1 MIGLPLDEVLECL
14 RLQGVDPEVIC
25 SMPDR
30 DLMDQHKRTA
40 RVVCIK
46 GHQLLYSWFQD
57 AQPEEE

>member
-1 MIGLPLDEVLECL
+1 MECL
-14 RLQGVDPEVIC
+14 RLQGVEPEVIC